1 MVLAPIFRK
10 LFGHYVRTVNFYGQG
25 WLVAKDLYEA
35 LDIQSQP
42 NDEPNSLIVSC
53 LDPDERRFYQIDTV
67 EGIHEV
73 ECISRSGFYK
83 LLMRSNKMEAKEF
96 QNWLALDVISAI
108 GDNGKYVLSKSN
120 AFFRH
125 HR

>member
-42 NDEPNSLIVSC
+42 NGEPNSLIVSC

-67 EGIHEV
+67 GGIRRV
-73 ECISRSGFYK
+73 ECISQSGFYK

-108 GDNGKYVLSKSN
+108 GNNRKYVLSKYN
-120 AFFRH
+120 AYFSH